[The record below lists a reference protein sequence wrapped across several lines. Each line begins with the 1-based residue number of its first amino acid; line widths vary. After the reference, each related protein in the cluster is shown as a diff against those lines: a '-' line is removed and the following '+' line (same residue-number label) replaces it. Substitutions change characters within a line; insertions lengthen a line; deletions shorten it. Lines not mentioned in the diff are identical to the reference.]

1 MRFVPVISLILVASQ
16 ALAQPGDLDSIS
28 TVAADEILML
38 ADTVTPNFTA
48 LPYEVEYIPADD
60 TPELIADRLS
70 CIQGQIPLTYNDKVH
85 AFINYFLI
93 RDREHT
99 RNVLRKKDLYFPLFE
114 KHLKAYNIPDEL
126 KYLAIIESALQPKAV
141 SRVRAVGT
149 WQFMSPTA
157 RYFGLKMD
165 WYIDDRMDPEKSTIA
180 ACRYL
185 QQLYNIFHDW
195 ELALAAYNTGPGN
208 VRRAIRR
215 SGNKKTFW
223 EIYPYLPRETRAYV
237 PQFVAMM
244 YAINYAGEHNLMP
257 EGVEEPMRQDTLQVR
272 NFLNLET
279 FAKLTGA
286 CVEDLQKL
294 NPSILH
300 MAIPGNG
307 KEYVIN
313 VPMSA
318 KLALNRNRAAI
329 LDSAS
334 RDGKERI
341 EKIAKGATGDTYGRE
356 LVMYR
361 VKNGDAL
368 SVIAQRHR
376 VRVEDIRRWNNLSGN
391 MIRVGQQLRLWVIPS
406 VKTNAGASASP
417 LALPKGSKSYT
428 VQPGD
433 TLWDISKKF
442 EGLTVEKIRK
452 LNNLTSN
459 ELKPGQKLIVVE

>member
-1 MRFVPVISLILVASQ
+1 MRFFPLISLLLITGTT
-16 ALAQPGDLDSIS
+16 LAQEGDIDSIS
-28 TVAADEILML
+28 TTAADEVLML
-38 ADTVTPNFTA
+38 ADTVTPNFTSLA
-48 LPYEVEYIPADD
+48 YDVEYIPADD

-70 CIQGQIPLTYNDKVH
+70 CLQGKIPLAYNDKVH

-99 RNVLRKKDLYFPLFE
+99 RMVLRKKDLYFPLFE
-114 KHLKAYNIPDEL
+114 KQLKAYNIPDEL

-165 WYIDDRMDPEKSTIA
+165 WYIDERMDVEKSTIA

-185 QQLYNIFHDW
+185 QQLYNMFHDW

-223 EIYPYLPRETRAYV
+223 EIYPFLPRETRAYV
-237 PQFVAMM
+237 PQFVAMI
-244 YAINYAGEHNLMP
+244 YAVNYAGEHNLMP
-257 EGVEEPMRQDTLQVR
+257 EGVEEPMRQDTLQVKT
-272 NFLNLET
+272 FLNLET
-279 FAKLTGA
+279 FANLTGSCA
-286 CVEDLQKL
+286 EDLQKL

-300 MAIPGNG
+300 MALPGNG
-307 KEYVIN
+307 REHVIN

-341 EKIAKGATGDTYGRE
+341 EKIAKGASGDTYGRE
-356 LVMYR
+356 LLLYR
-361 VKNGDAL
+361 VKSGDAL

-391 MIRVGQQLRLWVIPS
+391 MIRVGQQLRLWVLPS
-406 VKTNAGASASP
+406 PKAKGGASAETT
-417 LALPKGSKSYT
+417 AGSLQY
-428 VQPGD
+428 
-433 TLWDISKKF
+433 
-442 EGLTVEKIRK
+442 
-452 LNNLTSN
+452 
-459 ELKPGQKLIVVE
+459 IVVAEFELHGISGEIEVSSNIAHSEVTFGVVVNLMSA

>member
-1 MRFVPVISLILVASQ
+1 MRIIPIILFTIMTYTAVGQ
-16 ALAQPGDLDSIS
+16 QGDLDSIG
-28 TVAADEILML
+28 TTAADEVLML

-48 LPYEVEYIPADD
+48 LPFEVEYIPADD
-60 TPELIADRLS
+60 TPELVADRLS
-70 CIQGQIPLTYNDKVH
+70 CLQNKVQLTYNDKVH
-85 AFINYFLI
+85 AFVNYFLI

-99 RNVLRKKDLYFPLFE
+99 RMVLRKKDLYFPLFE

-165 WYIDDRMDPEKSTIA
+165 WYIDERMDVEKSTIA

-185 QQLYNIFHDW
+185 QQLYNMFHDW

-237 PQFVAMM
+237 PQFVAMI
-244 YAINYAGEHNLMP
+244 YAVNYAGEHNLLP
-257 EGVEEPMRQDTLQVR
+257 EGTEEPMRQDTLQIR
-272 NFLNLET
+272 KFLNLQT
-279 FAKLTGA
+279 FAALTGA
-286 CVEDLQKL
+286 CEDDLQKL

-300 MAIPGNG
+300 MAVPGNG
-307 KEYVIN
+307 KEHVIN
-313 VPMSA
+313 IPMGA

-334 RDGKERI
+334 RDGKDRI
-341 EKIAKGATGDTYGRE
+341 EKLAKSASGDTYGRE
-356 LVMYR
+356 LLLYR
-361 VKNGDAL
+361 VKSGDAL

-391 MIRVGQQLRLWVIPS
+391 TIRAGQQLRLWVTPAQKS
-406 VKTNAGASASP
+406 KAGASANP
-417 LALPKGSKSYT
+417 VTLPAGSKYYI
-428 VQPGD
+428 VQAGD

-442 EGLTVEKIRK
+442 EGLTIEKLKR

-459 ELKPGQKLIVVE
+459 ELQPGQKLVVQ